1 MTNFYKIKASL
12 FCHGKEV
19 TRRYVGQCIKD
30 ESEVRN
36 IERHYNWENIHE
48 LCNTG
53 LMYAYTESRRKGRVL
68 QVNGEV
74 IFHEWKDTDM
84 ELTLK
89 VEHIKDNPSLYDIV
103 HFHDGEKAIQWMV
116 ERGLHITESLAMKTI
131 VDNAQL

>member
-1 MTNFYKIKASL
+1 MTNFYEIKISL
-12 FCHGKEV
+12 FYQGKEA
-19 TRRYVGQCIKD
+19 TYRWGGRCIKD

-36 IERHYNWENIHE
+36 FELHYNWANIHE
-48 LCNTG
+48 LCDNS

-68 QVNGEV
+68 QVNGKV

-89 VEHIKDNPSLYDIV
+89 VEHIKYNPSLYDVV

-116 ERGLHITESLAMKTI
+116 ERGLHVTEPLAMKTI